1 MHSVYFGCLKQMYIC
16 NGTHVHVHIIHAHTS
31 THAPTHPPTHTHSV
45 MLYTECQQN
54 VITLTHSFIAAEVS
68 KVHPTGTY
76 PSEPGVG
83 QPSG

>member
-1 MHSVYFGCLKQMYIC
+1 MVHMCMYTSYMH
-16 NGTHVHVHIIHAHTS
+16 A
-31 THAPTHPPTHTHSV
+31 HAPTYTHTHTHTHESV
-45 MLYTECQQN
+45 MLYNECQQN
-54 VITLTHSFIAAEVS
+54 VITLMHSAEVS